1 MHLPKII
8 YIYMIAIFLSIIA
21 ISGINTIQAQWSL
34 REQNSFQLLDSIAQ
48 GANQWNR
55 IQETALN
62 DISDIQGAYWEYKI
76 ANTFDS
82 IRIQIAPYIQW
93 IVFLWL
99 SFATIGLVYNGFT
112 LVTSPAWWDGN
123 EKAKDRIISILKWVA
138 ILTWFYVII
147 TLITMIISFIFG

>member
-1 MHLPKII
+1 ME
-8 YIYMIAIFLSIIA
+8 
-21 ISGINTIQAQWSL
+21 AQWSV
-34 REQNSFQLLDSIAQ
+34 REQNSFTLLDQISN

-62 DISDIQGAYWEYKI
+62 DISNIQGQYPSEYKI

-123 EKAKDRIISILKWVA
+123 EKAKDRIVSILKGVA

-147 TLITMIISFIFG
+147 TLITMVISFIFG